1 MIHPIRDGI
10 VQKEQSSHSTPSAA
24 LRRGLPPKPQAE
36 NPSLA
41 FFQLGLPLR
50 SPAQLSFLGFLP
62 VLQFYT
68 NQFHNLVESQEQHS
82 TKAPFFIALRDITT
96 STESGFTTSSR
107 EAPGSGLRILGT
119 F

>member
-1 MIHPIRDGI
+1 MGSYRKSKARTRRLPRLYGEDCP
-10 VQKEQSSHSTPSAA
+10 QS
-24 LRRGLPPKPQAE
+24 RRQRTHL
-36 NPSLA
+36 SR

-50 SPAQLSFLGFLP
+50 SSAQLSFLGFLP

-96 STESGFTTSSR
+96 STESRFTTSSR